1 MRTTATFETS
11 KIKQL
16 DELLIPQKKVF
27 KGIAER
33 KGHPIVLKCRWER
46 RVIISEGSGF
56 SSRFT
61 NSVGV
66 KIKCYHETSEIS
78 P

>member
-33 KGHPIVLKCRWER
+33 KGHPIVLNCRWER
-46 RVIISEGSGF
+46 RVIIWEISGF
-56 SSRFT
+56 PSRFT

-66 KIKCYHETSEIS
+66 KIKRYHETSEIS